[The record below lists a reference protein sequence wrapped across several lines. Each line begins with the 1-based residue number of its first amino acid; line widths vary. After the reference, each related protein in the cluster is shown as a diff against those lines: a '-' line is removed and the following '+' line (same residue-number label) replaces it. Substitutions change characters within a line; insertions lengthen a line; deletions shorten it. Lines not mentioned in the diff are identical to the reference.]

1 MDRRALRT
9 LVMNS
14 SKCTLAPLLLI
25 LSACS
30 PACTAPAA
38 SPETS
43 SAVTP
48 TPGKTDEPGATGD
61 GVATGAG
68 SPSSGGPE
76 ITEAKGVDLSR
87 LTEPQKTSFFQ
98 LLNSEPSACGKPHSL
113 AVSLRDDAACRDSL
127 SVSQFI
133 ADALASGASVSD
145 IKDNLEPMIDAL
157 RPREINIKG
166 RPVYGNERAPVTVV
180 VFADFE
186 CPHCRQEAPVLR
198 QAIDQFRGRAK
209 LVYKHFPLSGHV
221 RAKAAAIATVAAME
235 QGKFWEMHDMVFEN
249 QTTLEDADL
258 RRFAQ
263 KIGLD
268 MAKFDAAY
276 KAKTGQQLVE
286 DDRNEGEKLDIT
298 GTPAVFVNGRYMN
311 PYLFGGTI
319 TGWIDDALR
328 R

>member
-1 MDRRALRT
+1 M
-9 LVMNS
+9 V
-14 SKCTLAPLLLI
+14 
-25 LSACS
+25 
-30 PACTAPAA
+30 
-38 SPETS
+38 
-43 SAVTP
+43 
-48 TPGKTDEPGATGD
+48 
-61 GVATGAG
+61 
-68 SPSSGGPE
+68 
-76 ITEAKGVDLSR
+76 
-87 LTEPQKTSFFQ
+87 
-98 LLNSEPSACGKPHSL
+98 
-113 AVSLRDDAACRDSL
+113 
-127 SVSQFI
+127 
-133 ADALASGASVSD
+133 
-145 IKDNLEPMIDAL
+145 DAL

-221 RAKAAAIATVAAME
+221 RAKAAAIATVIAME
-235 QGKFWEMHDMVFEN
+235 QGKFWEMHDIVFEN
-249 QTTLEDADL
+249 QTTLEDADI
-258 RRFAQ
+258 RRYAQ

-276 KAKTGQQLVE
+276 KAKIGQDFVE
-286 DDRNEGEKLDIT
+286 EDRMEGEKLDIS

>member
-1 MDRRALRT
+1 
-9 LVMNS
+9 MNS

-38 SPETS
+38 SPETTV
-43 SAVTP
+43 AP
-48 TPGKTDEPGATGD
+48 PPATGKVED
-61 GVATGAG
+61 PAG
-68 SPSSGGPE
+68 DPAGGGGPSGPE

-87 LTEPQKTSFFQ
+87 LTEPQRTSFFQ

-113 AVSLRDDAACRDSL
+113 AVSLRDDASCRDSL
-127 SVSQFI
+127 SISQFI
-133 ADALASGASVSD
+133 ADALGSGASVSD
-145 IKDNLEPMIDAL
+145 IKDNLEPIVDSL
-157 RPREINIKG
+157 WLCEINIQG
-166 RPVYGNERAPVTVV
+166 RPLYGNERAPVTVV

-198 QAIDQFRGRAK
+198 QAIDQFRGKAK

-235 QGKFWEMHDMVFEN
+235 QGKFWEMHDLVFEN
-249 QTTLEDADL
+249 QTTLEDPDL
-258 RRFAQ
+258 RRFAKQ
-263 KIGLD
+263 IGLD

-276 KAKTGQQLVE
+276 NAKKGQQLVE
-286 DDRNEGEKLDIT
+286 DDRIEGEKLEIT

-319 TGWIDDALR
+319 TGWIDD
-328 R
+328 

>member
-1 MDRRALRT
+1 
-9 LVMNS
+9 V
-14 SKCTLAPLLLI
+14 P
-25 LSACS
+25 
-30 PACTAPAA
+30 
-38 SPETS
+38 TS
-43 SAVTP
+43 
-48 TPGKTDEPGATGD
+48 
-61 GVATGAG
+61 
-68 SPSSGGPE
+68 E

-87 LTEPQKTSFFQ
+87 LTDAQKTSFFQ
-98 LLNSEPSACGKPHSL
+98 LINSEPSACGKAHSL
-113 AVSLRDDAACRDSL
+113 AASLKEDAACRDSL

-145 IKDNLEPMIDAL
+145 IKENLEPL
-157 RPREINIKG
+157 VESLKPREINIKG
-166 RPVYGNERAPVTVV
+166 RPMYGNERAPVTVV

-235 QGKFWEMHDMVFEN
+235 QGKFWEMHDIVFEN
-249 QTTLEDADL
+249 QTALEDADI
-258 RRFAQ
+258 RKYAQ

-268 MAKFDAAY
+268 MAKFDASY
-276 KAKTGQQLVE
+276 KAKKGQDLVE
-286 DDRNEGEKLDIT
+286 EDRVEGEKLDIS
-298 GTPAVFVNGRYMN
+298 GTPAVFVNGRYMS

-319 TGWIDDALR
+319 TGWIEDALR

>member
-1 MDRRALRT
+1 
-9 LVMNS
+9 MNS
-14 SKCTLAPLLLI
+14 SKCSLAPLLLI

-38 SPETS
+38 GPETT
-43 SAVTP
+43 AAP
-48 TPGKTDEPGATGD
+48 PPATGKD
-61 GVATGAG
+61 PGTVPADPDKVVPASEVTD
-68 SPSSGGPE
+68 
-76 ITEAKGVDLSR
+76 AKGVDLSR
-87 LTEPQKTSFFQ
+87 LTDPQKTTFFQ
-98 LLNSEPSACGKPHSL
+98 LINSEPSACGKAHSL
-113 AVSLRDDAACRDSL
+113 AVSLKDDASCRDSL

-145 IKDNLEPMIDAL
+145 IKENLEPLVASL
-157 RPREINIKG
+157 KPREINIQG

-209 LVYKHFPLSGHV
+209 LVYKHFPLGGHV

-235 QGKFWEMHDMVFEN
+235 QGKFWEMHDIVFEN
-249 QTTLEDADL
+249 QMALEDTDI
-258 RRFAQ
+258 RKYAQ

-268 MAKFDAAY
+268 MGKFDAAY
-276 KAKTGQQLVE
+276 KVKKGQDLVE
-286 DDRNEGEKLDIT
+286 ADRVEGEKLEIS
-298 GTPAVFVNGRYMN
+298 GTPAVFVNGRYMS

-319 TGWIDDALR
+319 TGWIEDALR

>member
-1 MDRRALRT
+1 
-9 LVMNS
+9 MNS

-43 SAVTP
+43 ASQPAPDKVEDPTAVT
-48 TPGKTDEPGATGD
+48 GAAAGSVGD
-61 GVATGAG
+61 GPAGAG
-68 SPSSGGPE
+68 APE

-87 LTEPQKTSFFQ
+87 LTEPQKTTFFQ

-113 AVSLRDDAACRDSL
+113 AHSLRDDASCRDSL

-133 ADALASGASVSD
+133 ADALASGAAASD

-166 RPVYGNERAPVTVV
+166 RPLYGNERAPVTVV

-209 LVYKHFPLSGHV
+209 LVYKHFPLAGHV

-235 QGKFWEMHDMVFEN
+235 QGKFWEMHDIVFEN
-249 QTTLEDADL
+249 QTALEDADI
-258 RRFAQ
+258 RRYAQ
-263 KIGLD
+263 KIGLN
-268 MAKFDAAY
+268 MAEFDASY
-276 KAKTGQQLVE
+276 KAKKGQALVE
-286 DDRNEGEKLDIT
+286 EDRDEGEKLDIS